1 VSAAQ
6 AVQEE
11 NSAGSTKHT
20 AAPLIDCDIHPRS
33 IAPLRDLFAHM
44 PAAWARRL
52 EHLADRPYSDQFPSL
67 RLLRGHNGERR
78 DAHPPHGPTG
88 SDPAFLSVDL
98 LDRFDIQYGLLV
110 DLDASSAVQEAAEVE
125 LSVVLASALNDYALD
140 KWHDSRLRHAIVV
153 PPFDPIAAA
162 LEVRR
167 LGPDPRV
174 SAVMLP
180 MTTIRFGNRWW
191 DPLYEAA
198 GEYDLPLVTHDS
210 GGEIA
215 GYRRMASFPVSTP
228 NTYSVVK
235 TQVSM
240 LAASEVSSLVLGGA
254 FGRHPKLKF
263 LFIEYGFPWVV
274 PLMWRL
280 DDVWRSHVGTTSPKP
295 WPRELVHDHVFF
307 ATQPVPGPRDSREL
321 INLIEFNLADNLLF
335 ATDYPHFDQ
344 DSPDAVLKGLSAAT
358 REKIFS
364 SNARSVLRLP
374 LGVGA

>member
-1 VSAAQ
+1 MSTAQ
-6 AVQEE
+6 AVPGER
-11 NSAGSTKHT
+11 SAVSAT
-20 AAPLIDCDIHPRS
+20 LIDCDIHPRS
-33 IAPLRDLFAHM
+33 VAPLRTLFPYM
-44 PAAWARRL
+44 PAAWTRRL
-52 EHLADRPYSDQFPSL
+52 EHLADARYSDQFPSL

-78 DAHPPHGPTG
+78 DAHPPQGPTG
-88 SDPAFLSVDL
+88 SDPEFLSADL

-125 LSVVLASALNDYALD
+125 LSVVLASALNDYALV
-140 KWHDSRLRHAIVV
+140 KWQDSRLRHAIVV
-153 PPFDPIAAA
+153 PPFDPVAAA
-162 LEVRR
+162 AEVRR

-180 MTTIRFGNRWW
+180 MTTIRFGNSWW

-215 GYRRMASFPVSTP
+215 SYRRMASFPVSTP
-228 NTYSVVK
+228 DTYSVVK

-240 LAASEVSSLVLGGA
+240 LAASEVSSLVLQGA
-254 FGRHPKLKF
+254 FERHPKLKF

-274 PLMWRL
+274 PLTWRL
-280 DDVWRSHVGTTSPKP
+280 DDVWRSRVGNASSTKP

-307 ATQPVPGPRDSREL
+307 ATQPVPSPHESREL
-321 INLIEFNLADNLLF
+321 IDLIEANLADNLLF

-344 DSPDAVLKGLSAAT
+344 DSPDAVLKGLSPAT

-364 SNARSVLRLP
+364 SNGRAVLRLP
-374 LGVGA
+374 REVDA